1 MIVSVAAA
9 GCGRFEPSGETITVI
24 LTDATV
30 ITVNHPQGGKE
41 GTAEDIAVGSV
52 LAVTL
57 DDENQAEDLFTGSIV
72 EGPFHF
78 ILGHAVKDML

>member
-9 GCGRFEPSGETITVI
+9 GCGRFEPSGETVTFI

-30 ITVNHPQGGKE
+30 ITVNHPQGSKE
-41 GTAEDIAVGSV
+41 GTAEEIAVGSV

-57 DDENQAEDLFTGSIV
+57 DDKNQAEDLFTEALWKV
-72 EGPFHF
+72 LF
-78 ILGHAVKDML
+78 ILY

>member
-9 GCGRFEPSGETITVI
+9 GCGRFEPSGETITFI

-30 ITVNHPQGGKE
+30 ITVNHLQRNIE
-41 GTAEDIAVGSV
+41 RTAEDIAVGSV

-57 DDENQAEDLFTGSIV
+57 DDENQAEDLFTEALWKV
-72 EGPFHF
+72 LF
-78 ILGHAVKDML
+78 ILY